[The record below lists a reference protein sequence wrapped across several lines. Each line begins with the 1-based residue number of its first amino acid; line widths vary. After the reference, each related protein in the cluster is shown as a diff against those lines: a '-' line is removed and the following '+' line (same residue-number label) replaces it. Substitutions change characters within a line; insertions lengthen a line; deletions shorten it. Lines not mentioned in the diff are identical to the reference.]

1 MPLALRLC
9 GCALGNARVRT
20 TPEQLIHRLQLE
32 ADRLRHLRELSE
44 QANDVSVEACIS
56 SSYTALSPSLQRA
69 FLALS
74 EFPGSFVEAAAGI
87 ASFVPVRPEGTA
99 APT

>member
-1 MPLALRLC
+1 MAETHADIIAQLCGNMPLALRLC

-20 TPEQLIHRLQLE
+20 SPEQLILRLQLE

-69 FLALS
+69 LQ
-74 EFPGSFVEAAAGI
+74 
-87 ASFVPVRPEGTA
+87 
-99 APT
+99 